1 MICPYCR
8 TENAAGATRC
18 AACTSW
24 MIEAPPPAREWTRPR
39 EGRWLVGVCAG
50 LARRFGVSVS
60 MVRLAFILATVF
72 VGWGVVVYLALW
84 IVMPLEPLQLPP
96 PSQTTIQATAQPPE
110 TRA

>member
-1 MICPYCR
+1 
-8 TENAAGATRC
+8 
-18 AACTSW
+18 
-24 MIEAPPPAREWTRPR
+24 
-39 EGRWLVGVCAG
+39 
-50 LARRFGVSVS
+50 
-60 MVRLAFILATVF
+60 VF